1 MTNIPLQIQKIQ
13 LTINR
18 RIGVNVSKIIGI
30 DLGTT
35 NSEVAVVVDGK
46 PQIIPDGKQR
56 LIPSVVGLS
65 PDGELLVG
73 QTAKNQYMLYPDRT
87 VKSIKRKM
95 GSDYSVK
102 LGDKS
107 YSPQEISAFI
117 LKKLKQMAE
126 NFLNEPVEKAVITVP
141 AYFNDAQRQATKD
154 AGEIAGL
161 EVVRIIN
168 EPTAAALAFG
178 INKSENQTVLVY
190 DLGGGT
196 FDVSIVELNDG
207 VIEVKASHG
216 NNYLGGDD
224 FDKKIADFLMEDFQ
238 KLHQINL
245 ADNSKAI
252 ARIHKASEAAKIK
265 LSVQPFTQLTEE
277 FLAKKN
283 STPLHLQTELSR
295 EEFNAMIQKL
305 VESTGDSIDKAL
317 KDSECSF
324 RELDKV
330 LLVGGSTRIPM
341 IWDFVRDKT
350 GQEPH
355 SEINPDECVALGA
368 AIEGAIIAGEDVDA
382 ILVDVTPYSMGIEIA
397 EVKFGK
403 IYTDRYSVLIHRNT
417 VIPVSK
423 SEVYYTMHPEQDQV
437 DIMVYQGESKTAS
450 DNILLGEY
458 SFKDIPATQEDKN
471 KEIIVQFD
479 FDIDGIL
486 HVSSTHKESGK
497 KESISINAS
506 KQRLSD
512 REKELAQAEMSEAII
527 TEEDEIDLLIKQA
540 EVLLEKVE
548 DQNVAGELRKLILNI
563 LEARER
569 QDSEKV
575 EDLKEALLDKMY
587 ELD

>member
-1 MTNIPLQIQKIQ
+1 
-13 LTINR
+13 
-18 RIGVNVSKIIGI
+18 VSKIIGI

-35 NSEVAVVVDGK
+35 NSEVAVVIDGK
-46 PQIIPDGKQR
+46 PKIIPDGKQR

-65 PDGELLVG
+65 PDDELLVG

-95 GSDYSVK
+95 GTDYSVK

-126 NFLNEPVEKAVITVP
+126 HFLKEPVEKAVITVP

-196 FDVSIVELNDG
+196 FDVSIVELNEG

-224 FDKKIADFLMEDFQ
+224 FDQKIADFLLEDFQ

-252 ARIHKASEAAKIK
+252 ARIYKASEAAKIK
-265 LSVQPFTQLTEE
+265 LSDQPFTQLTEE
-277 FLAKKN
+277 FLARKN
-283 STPLHLQTELSR
+283 SSPLHLQKELSR
-295 EEFNAMIQKL
+295 EEFNSMIRKL
-305 VESTGDSIDKAL
+305 IDSTGESIDKAL
-317 KDSECSF
+317 KDAECSV
-324 RELDKV
+324 RQLDKV

-341 IWDFVRDKT
+341 VWDFVREKT

-355 SEINPDECVALGA
+355 AEINPDECVALGA

-397 EVKFGK
+397 EVKFGE

-437 DIMVYQGESKTAS
+437 DILVYQGESKTAS
-450 DNILLGEY
+450 ENILLGEF
-458 SFKDIPATQEDKN
+458 SFTDIPGTQGDEN

-486 HVSSTHKESGK
+486 HVSSTHKESGR
-497 KESISINAS
+497 KESISIHAS
-506 KQRLSD
+506 KQRLSAS
-512 REKELAQAEMSEAII
+512 EKKLARAEMSEAVI
-527 TEEDEIDLLIKQA
+527 TEEDEVELLLKQA
-540 EVLLEKVE
+540 EVLLEKV
-548 DQNVAGELRKLILNI
+548 DDKTIVDELRKLIYNI
-563 LEARER
+563 LEARKQ
-569 QDSEKV
+569 QDFKEL
-575 EDLKEALLDKMY
+575 EDLKETLLAKLYD
-587 ELD
+587 LN